1 MTFDWWTLALQAVNF
16 LVLVWLLQR
25 FLYKPVAG
33 IIEKR
38 RQDADKVMQEAER
51 AKAEAEAARQDYEN
65 RMAEVAAERKRVLDE
80 AHEAIGAERRA
91 ALDDARKEAEEL
103 IETARENIEKEK
115 SAALKSLKGQIAEL
129 AGDMAAKLLNKAA
142 PHVSD
147 DSYLQAVCDKIDA
160 LPAKEKGRLRKSL
173 SAEDASL
180 TVVTAQPLSRNSK
193 TEWRK
198 KLVAALDPETRT
210 QFATDSGLIGGAEL
224 RFPDAVLRV
233 SWNAELGKLKQMFLR
248 NDRPS

>member
-25 FLYKPVAG
+25 FLYKPVAR

-38 RQDADKVMQEAER
+38 RQEADKAMQEAER
-51 AKAEAEAARQDYEN
+51 AKTEAEAARQDYE
-65 RMAEVAAERKRVLDE
+65 RRIAEVAAERKRVLDE
-80 AHEAIGAERRA
+80 AHDTIGAERQA
-91 ALDDARKEAEEL
+91 VLDDARKEAEEL

-129 AGDMAAKLLNKAA
+129 AGDMAAKLLKKAE
-142 PHVSD
+142 PQVSD
-147 DSYLQAVCDKIDA
+147 DSYLRAVCDKIDA

-173 SAEDASL
+173 SAENASL
-180 TVVTAQPLSRNSK
+180 AVVTALPLSRNSK
-193 TEWRK
+193 TKWRK
-198 KLVAALDPETRT
+198 KIAAALDQDART
-210 QFATDSGLIGGAEL
+210 QFATDSELIGGAEL